1 MKSQPTDYR
10 LEACVTQNYVNRSRN
25 PTLAQL
31 FQRSPKKNR
40 PKADFFEGKLFSEKS
55 GTKIWGEKG
64 RRLTEGFSI

>member
-1 MKSQPTDYR
+1 MLAFMGP
-10 LEACVTQNYVNRSRN
+10 SRN
-25 PTLAQL
+25 FQIRLIL
-31 FQRSPKKNR
+31 GNFFQRSPKKNR